1 MIVSRVVSRGIAAAA
16 IVVCSIPG
24 CSSQPP
30 RDAAAP
36 APAAQEPAATTP
48 SVHAVG
54 GKAPAAVNGIPSVVV
69 LNPRTP
75 KEFAPPAEK
84 PYMDQITLSFTP
96 PVLFVRTGQPTEF
109 RNSDDVLH
117 NVRVREE
124 ATREGLFNVAI
135 ITGGTYTH
143 TFARD
148 GFYDVGCDI
157 HPGMSAMIISSSTP
171 YALMADAEGYFHF
184 DDVPPGPY
192 LVTIYSGTEKIERP
206 IDVSGPRTEVGL

>member
-1 MIVSRVVSRGIAAAA
+1 
-16 IVVCSIPG
+16 
-24 CSSQPP
+24 
-30 RDAAAP
+30 
-36 APAAQEPAATTP
+36 
-48 SVHAVG
+48 
-54 GKAPAAVNGIPSVVV
+54 
-69 LNPRTP
+69 
-75 KEFAPPAEK
+75 
-84 PYMDQITLSFTP
+84 MDQVTLTFTP

-171 YALMADAEGYFHF
+171 YALMADAEGYFLF
-184 DDVPPGPY
+184 EDVQPGAY
-192 LVTIYSGTEKIERP
+192 MVTIYSGTEKIERP
-206 IDVSGPRTEVGL
+206 IEVSGPRTEVGLVSSDVQARTAQASGPGGTAVTSGLLETLFADFRS